1 MIVEELK
8 EELSRIA
15 IHPVQWNCR
24 LAPFTSF
31 GIGGPADAMIT
42 VESTDELAELFNCF
56 AKNRLQ
62 YRFIGK
68 GTNLLVSDK
77 GFEGVVLLFAKAL
90 STIRLLE
97 EVKTGEGRI
106 RVGAG
111 CSLARLLHWCTEN
124 EYTGLEF
131 VSGIPGSLG
140 GAVVMNAGAWDG
152 EIADV
157 ITSLTVFS
165 KSHGEER
172 LDRSDLDFVYRK
184 WKNQK
189 NKENEERLVLSAD
202 IILHKG
208 TKTSIATTCREYLK
222 KRKEKQPKGVKNA
235 GSFFKNPPE
244 DSAGR
249 LIEAAG
255 LKGKRFG
262 DAMVS
267 PVHANFLVNMGTATA
282 SDVKM
287 LMECVI
293 NRVKKESGIELQA
306 EVHFL

>member
-1 MIVEELK
+1 MITTEVQ
-8 EELSRIA
+8 EELSNIA
-15 IHPVQWNCR
+15 IHPVQWNCM

-31 GIGGPADAMIT
+31 GIGGPADAVIT
-42 VESTDELAELFNCF
+42 VESTEELAELFDCF
-56 AKNRLQ
+56 AKNRLL

-90 STIRLLE
+90 STIRLLD
-97 EVKTGEGRI
+97 EVQPGEGQI
-106 RVGAG
+106 RVGGG
-111 CSLARLLHWCTEN
+111 CSLARLLQWCTEN
-124 EYTGLEF
+124 EYAGLEF

-140 GAVVMNAGAWDG
+140 GAVVMNAGAWGG

-165 KSHGEER
+165 KSYGVER
-172 LDRSDLDFVYRK
+172 IDRGDLDFVYRK
-184 WKNQK
+184 WQNQK
-189 NKENEERLVLSAD
+189 NRENEGRLVLSAD
-202 IILHKG
+202 IVLRKG
-208 TKTSIATTCREYLK
+208 EKNSIATSCRKYLK

-235 GSFFKNPPE
+235 GSFFKNPPG

-249 LIEAAG
+249 LIEASG